1 MESLE
6 HSVQNH
12 SEFNQV
18 CQKLKLLLKEQ
29 RDKIRE
35 YDKIVGEKDAISQ
48 KINILKVNTYGAL
61 SKFLLTVLILFP
73 LGN

>member
-6 HSVQNH
+6 YSVQNH

-29 RDKIRE
+29 RDKIRKN
-35 YDKIVGEKDAISQ
+35 DNTTGEKDAISQ
-48 KINILKVNTYGAL
+48 KINIFKVNSYWNFM
-61 SKFLLTVLILFP
+61 KFVNNCFNFYFL
-73 LGN
+73 